1 MTDNYRLAKV
11 ILEEIKT
18 MYDAAELPMSR
29 IHFGGDEVPEG
40 AWLHSPACRRLP
52 VWNTAWDVANPE
64 QAREATQALMAYHF
78 DLITGIAEQVS
89 PGIQTGFWHE
99 MSAAGSGKA
108 NSYYNV
114 WLTSDANTDT
124 IDSLLDRGQYLV
136 ISNASFLYL
145 DMPYAMHAD
154 EPGLPWAGYV
164 NTKSIYHFDPLDCWA
179 LTAGQSSQV
188 LGIQAQLWSETV
200 FTSGLMDYYT
210 FPRLLAVAERAWNKR
225 PTQDRWPRFRQALI
239 TRELPHLS
247 KLGVKYRP
255 DELEK

>member
-1 MTDNYRLAKV
+1 
-11 ILEEIKT
+11 
-18 MYDAAELPMSR
+18 
-29 IHFGGDEVPEG
+29 
-40 AWLHSPACRRLP
+40 
-52 VWNTAWDVANPE
+52 
-64 QAREATQALMAYHF
+64 MAYHY
-78 DLITGIAEQVS
+78 DRITGIAEQVS

-108 NSYYNV
+108 NSYYNI

-124 IDSLLDRGQYLV
+124 IDSLLDRGQNLV

-225 PTQDRWPRFRQALI
+225 PTQDHWPRFRQALI
-239 TRELPHLS
+239 TRELPHIS